1 MNKFKIFIIAFL
13 PFISSCDF
21 RIPQEW
27 ENPSWIFDL
36 TIPLVNEEYLMSTI
50 ASESNNIEITADS
63 LDFIIELKE
72 EIISEGDVV
81 TDESFFIIPN
91 SQIDLSL
98 DQIIVPN
105 PNPMPEI
112 PAFGETIYL
121 TDFIDTTGLNV
132 SCLPL
137 NILES
142 DIDTTIEISIDSFC
156 EDIGDIECLNQI
168 HWLKIGEGNNILSIN
183 NNFPFQISDFE
194 LNILSIDE
202 ELISNSLSDIEGQ
215 EIANS
220 DLFDKNLGCEVEGSI
235 YFRISQNLEANSNFE
250 ECNVYESACTAY
262 SDDTIWEDDQ
272 CLILI
277 DLDQDFCT
285 QAGYQWNGSECVE
298 ILPPNTEFECLLIPD
313 AQWDD
318 IGQDCYYIIEINE
331 VICESEQ
338 MNGSW
343 NNEDN
348 ECYLSCENIE
358 ACCTQIG
365 GTWNGSECIN
375 LPSFDGVVF
384 SGSESLEISNQMNIE
399 NFNSLSA
406 DIECL
411 IDTSYSFELPVD
423 PNIILIEGHIS
434 DLEDIDTNRITLDLT
449 NNFFSDIL
457 FNISSNN
464 LFDSDGIELNNNQL
478 VSEGN
483 SFEDII
489 LSDYTIKIIM
499 ESRLIHYQLIFLFL

>member
-1 MNKFKIFIIAFL
+1 
-13 PFISSCDF
+13 
-21 RIPQEW
+21 
-27 ENPSWIFDL
+27 
-36 TIPLVNEEYLMSTI
+36 
-50 ASESNNIEITADS
+50 
-63 LDFIIELKE
+63 
-72 EIISEGDVV
+72 
-81 TDESFFIIPN
+81 
-91 SQIDLSL
+91 
-98 DQIIVPN
+98 
-105 PNPMPEI
+105 
-112 PAFGETIYL
+112 
-121 TDFIDTTGLNV
+121 
-132 SCLPL
+132 
-137 NILES
+137 
-142 DIDTTIEISIDSFC
+142 
-156 EDIGDIECLNQI
+156 
-168 HWLKIGEGNNILSIN
+168 
-183 NNFPFQISDFE
+183 
-194 LNILSIDE
+194 
-202 ELISNSLSDIEGQ
+202 
-215 EIANS
+215 
-220 DLFDKNLGCEVEGSI
+220 
-235 YFRISQNLEANSNFE
+235 ANSNFE
-250 ECNVYESACTAY
+250 ECNVYESACIAY
-262 SDDTIWEDDQ
+262 SNDTIWENDE

-277 DLDQDFCT
+277 TLDQNFCE

-298 ILPPNTEFECLLIPD
+298 ILPPNTEFECDLIPD

-331 VICESEQ
+331 IICESEQ

-343 NNEDN
+343 NNENN

-365 GTWNGSECIN
+365 GTWDGSECAS
-375 LPSFDGVVF
+375 LPSFDGVIF
-384 SGSESLEISNQMNIE
+384 SGDESLEISNQMNIE

-464 LFDSDGIELNNNQL
+464 LFDSDDIALNNNQL

-489 LSDYTIKIIM
+489 LSDYTIKNNNGEPVDSLSIDFSISLNQDTTIFNFDEEYGLSGDGVDQKTIKLDALTVNLNEFSTSDIDMGSVPSGFEGFDIPFLKFNLYLYNQISADMKLYLDLYGITGDDTLKIHVEPNIKFLDLLDPYSDTDSLIISFSQDTM
-499 ESRLIHYQLIFLFL
+499 AVEHIGNPPLNHNPPVIEIMDYKITDLFSYDIINVSGYAVMDGDAT